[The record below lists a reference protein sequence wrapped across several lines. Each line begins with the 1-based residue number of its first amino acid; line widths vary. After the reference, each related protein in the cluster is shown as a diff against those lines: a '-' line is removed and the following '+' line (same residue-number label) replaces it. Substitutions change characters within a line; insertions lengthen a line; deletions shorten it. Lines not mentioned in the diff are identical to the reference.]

1 MTEQRELLERM
12 LAQAEV
18 CVKQLHPRLGAVVSD
33 KDRNLVELE
42 RLIFEAVLQLGA
54 IWLGMALSLYA
65 SHLAEEAGTRLPC
78 SCGGAMR
85 WVSERAKTVLSL
97 LGKVTYRRVYYH
109 CAVCKRGE
117 AIGDRRWGLEHT
129 RTTPGVTQL
138 VAYLAAGGGFENAAR
153 EVCRTLL
160 WPSKWLSGKQVQ
172 RLAEPLGQ
180 RLGEMEAE
188 TVAQWWQMVTAAR
201 GVVAQA
207 SAVLGEVTDAATPV
221 KRLYVQMDG
230 ITVRVRGIAGKGSDM
245 WREVKVGAV
254 FVAERGRHLSQLAKL
269 IPGRDVVDEWVDRPQ
284 GLITYVA
291 GRIEA
296 APFGLKVYAEATR
309 RGLERAAEVVILGD
323 GAHWIWHIAEEH
335 FPGAVQILDFWHASE
350 WVWKVAKA
358 VWGEGSDQAK
368 AWAEAQIAEHL
379 VKGDAEGLVD
389 EIEKL
394 PSVPPPA
401 GESRSTPEKAADYFR
416 NNAGRMRYPEYRALG
431 MQIGT
436 GAVESAAKKVVGQR
450 CKMPGTRW
458 SEEGLAAVL
467 HLRTHVLNDRY
478 DTAIAS
484 LPKAA

>member
-1 MTEQRELLERM
+1 MSEQLPLLERM

-18 CVKQLHPRLGAVVSD
+18 CVKELHPRVENAVSD
-33 KDRNLVELE
+33 ENRNVVELE
-42 RLIFEAVLQLGA
+42 RMIFAAVLQLGA
-54 IWLGMALSLYA
+54 AWMGIVLSLYA
-65 SHLAEEAGTRLPC
+65 ADLAAVAGTRLPWK
-78 SCGGAMR
+78 CGGAMR
-85 WVSERAKTVLSL
+85 WVEERAKTVLSL

-109 CAVCKRGE
+109 CAACKRGV
-117 AIGDRRWGLEHT
+117 ALGDRRWGLEHT
-129 RTTPGVTQL
+129 RTTAGVAQL
-138 VAYLAAGGGFENAAR
+138 VAYLAAGAGFVNAAR

-188 TVAQWWQMVTAAR
+188 TVAQWWQTVTAAR
-201 GVVAQA
+201 SMMAQA
-207 SAVLGEVTDAATPV
+207 SAVLGEVTDAAMPI

-230 ITVRVRGIAGKGSDM
+230 IKVRLRGIAGKGSDV

-254 FVAERGRHLSQLAKL
+254 FVAERGRHASQLAKS
-269 IPGRDVVDEWVDRPQ
+269 IGGDVAEEWVDRPQ

-296 APFGLKVYAEATR
+296 APFGIKLYAEATR

-323 GAHWIWHIAEEH
+323 GAPWIWHIAEEH
-335 FPGAVQILDFWHASE
+335 FPGAIQILDFWHASG

-368 AWAEAQIAEHL
+368 AWAEEQIAEHL

-394 PSVPPPA
+394 PPVPPPP
-401 GESRSTPEKAADYFR
+401 GETRSIPEHGAEYFR
-416 NNAGRMRYPEYRALG
+416 NNAARMRYPEYRALG

-436 GAVESAAKKVVGQR
+436 GAIESAAKRVVAQR

-458 SEEGLAAVL
+458 SEQGLAAVL
-467 HLRTHVLNDRY
+467 QLRTLVLNIRY